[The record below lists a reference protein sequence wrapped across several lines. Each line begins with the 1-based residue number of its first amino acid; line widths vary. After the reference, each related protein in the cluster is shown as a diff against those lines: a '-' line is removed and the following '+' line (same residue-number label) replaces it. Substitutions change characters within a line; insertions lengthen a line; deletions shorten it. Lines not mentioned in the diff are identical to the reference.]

1 MSPRPPAQAS
11 ERTRRWSWLPQSLA
25 SRMFLL
31 YGVTLLVASVL
42 VLGVLA
48 YQQFN
53 QHIESNTRVV
63 ESLADVS
70 AQPITES
77 AVIGDFDTIGRLIGA
92 LVPSS
97 PLREAVYIDTAGGK
111 ISATSAAPP
120 RAPRWVAQLVA
131 QQMPDVRRRIAVGG
145 RDYGIIYLRFDV
157 EQVAGELWDLVMRTA
172 MVVFI
177 GLGLGLVAARRALR
191 RWLGNLDR
199 LQAYEAQVLSG
210 QEDAESVF
218 EDDAPLE
225 IRQALEVI
233 NRTAGGLRA
242 QFGQRI
248 DTLMNALIQHKKA
261 MDEAAIVCELDLQ
274 GRLID
279 VNERFIASVGRDR
292 ERLLGRR
299 LHEIGAVGTGDAPHW
314 SPSPDIWHG
323 EVAVLDGR
331 GLQQWHSRAIVPIF
345 DAEGAI
351 EKFICIDIDIS
362 NQKASEGALLT
373 QVRRQ
378 NMLTTFGQQALGS
391 EDLQALQHMAVE
403 MVCLGLHASHA
414 ALLVQEVDVPEGRVE
429 AGVGWHPGWVGRP
442 AAQLP
447 GPGGALALS
456 DEMQAAHGIRS
467 MLAMPAD
474 PIGPRRFAIVAASDE
489 ARAFSEADS
498 DFLRSLAHVLTAA
511 VERHQAREHLTY
523 LAQFDSLTGLPNR
536 SLLIERLDHALA
548 AARTQGTRVALMY
561 LDLDRFKLVND
572 TLGHEAGDLL
582 LVQAASR
589 MVGCLRASDTVARLS
604 GDEFA
609 VLLTGLHDVSD
620 AERVGRKL
628 LEQLCKPFV
637 LLGREASISA
647 SVGAAI
653 YPDDGL
659 ESGELV
665 RRADRA
671 MYSSK
676 NAGRNEFHFYDEAMS
691 ERVADRLGLQT
702 ELRAALEREE
712 FFLVYQP
719 KVELGGGRI
728 CGFEALLRWQHPQR
742 GVVSPVEFIPVLEDT
757 GMILGVG
764 EWVIRQV
771 ARQVV
776 AWQAQDLSVPRV
788 AINLSAR
795 QFSSNELEGQLRAVL
810 DDTGIDPSLLELEL
824 TESMLMQDPDA
835 AATQLERIRGFGVRL
850 SVDDFGTGYSSLSYL
865 SRFALDALKVD
876 RAFVRDLAT
885 SPDDLAIAQAI
896 IGLAHSLK
904 LKVVAEGV
912 ETTEQL
918 DLLAQRGCDEIQ
930 GYYFSRPVSVDEAA
944 RMLGEG
950 WGLHRTGPG
959 GAWRRVEPHTPVGA

>member
-1 MSPRPPAQAS
+1 M
-11 ERTRRWSWLPQSLA
+11 PQSLA

-31 YGVTLLVASVL
+31 YGATLVLASVL
-42 VLGVLA
+42 VLGVLV
-48 YQQFN
+48 YQQFV
-53 QHIESNTRVV
+53 QHIEANTRVV
-63 ESLADVS
+63 EGLADVS

-77 AVIGDFDTIGRLIGA
+77 SVIGDFDTIRRLLGA
-92 LVPSS
+92 IVPSS
-97 PLREAVYIDTAGGK
+97 PLREAVYIDNAGGT
-111 ISATSAAPP
+111 ISAASTSPM
-120 RAPRWVAQLVA
+120 RAPRWMAEVVKE
-131 QQMPDVRRRIAVGG
+131 QMPDVRRRIAVGG
-145 RDYGIIYLRFDV
+145 RDYGTLVLRFDA
-157 EQVAGELWDLVMRTA
+157 EQIAGEVWDLTVRMA
-172 MVVFI
+172 LVVF
-177 GLGLGLVAARRALR
+177 LGLGAGLAVARRALR

-210 QEDAESVF
+210 KDDAQALLS
-218 EDDAPLE
+218 DDAPLE
-225 IRQALEVI
+225 IRQAIEVI
-233 NRTAGGLRA
+233 NRTAGSLRA

-261 MDEAAIVCELDLQ
+261 MDEATIVCELDPQ
-274 GRLID
+274 GRLTD
-279 VNERFIASVGRDR
+279 VNERFVASVGLPR
-292 ERLLGRR
+292 ERLLGRALR
-299 LHEIGAVGTGDAPHW
+299 EIGIAGASEGAEWV
-314 SPSPDIWHG
+314 PSADIWHG
-323 EVAVLDGR
+323 EVAVLDAR
-331 GLQQWHSRAIVPIF
+331 GLQRWHSRAIVPIF
-345 DAEGAI
+345 GADGTI

-362 NQKASEGALLT
+362 EQKASEGALLS

-414 ALLVQEVDVPEGRVE
+414 ALLVQGPDAPVARVQ
-429 AGVGWHPGWVGRP
+429 AGVGWQAGWVGRP
-442 AAQLP
+442 AAQASNRG
-447 GPGGALALS
+447 GPLSLS
-456 DEMQAAHGIRS
+456 DEMLAAHGIRS
-467 MLAMPAD
+467 VLAMPAD
-474 PIGPRRFAIVAASDE
+474 AVAMMRFAIIAASDQP
-489 ARAFSEADS
+489 RAFTDADS

-511 VERHQAREHLTY
+511 IERHQAREHLTY

-536 SLLIERLDHALA
+536 SLLLERLDHALA
-548 AARTQGTRVALMY
+548 TARAQGTRVALMY

-582 LVQAASR
+582 LVQAAGR

-609 VLLTGLHDVSD
+609 VVLAGLTDVAD

-628 LEQLCKPFV
+628 LEELCKPFT
-637 LLGREASISA
+637 LMGREAFISA

-659 ESGELV
+659 EPGELV

-671 MYSSK
+671 MYCSK
-676 NAGRNEFHFYDEAMS
+676 NAGRNEFHFYDEAMT

-702 ELRAALEREE
+702 ELRVALERQE

-719 KVELGGGRI
+719 KVDLAEGRI

-764 EWVIRQV
+764 EWVLRQV
-771 ARQVV
+771 ARQVG
-776 AWQAQDLSVPRV
+776 AWQAQGLAVPRV

-795 QFSSNELEGQLRAVL
+795 QFSSSELAGQLRAVL

-835 AATQLERIRGFGVRL
+835 AAVQLGRIRGYGVRL

-885 SPDDLAIAQAI
+885 NPDDLAIAQAI

-918 DLLAQRGCDEIQ
+918 DILAQHGCDEIQ
-930 GYYFSRPVSVDEAA
+930 GYYFSRPVAVDEAA
-944 RMLGEG
+944 RMLREG
-950 WGLHRTGPG
+950 WGLRRSEPG
-959 GAWRRVEPHTPVGA
+959 GAWRRMQPHTPVGA

>member
-1 MSPRPPAQAS
+1 M
-11 ERTRRWSWLPQSLA
+11 PQSLA
-25 SRMFLL
+25 SRLFLL
-31 YGVTLLVASVL
+31 YAATLLLASVL
-42 VLGVLA
+42 ALGALT
-48 YQQFN
+48 YQQFVHQVEAN
-53 QHIESNTRVV
+53 NRVV

-77 AVIGDFDTIGRLIGA
+77 AVIGDFDTIRRLLDA
-92 LVPSS
+92 VVPSS
-97 PLREAVYIDTAGGK
+97 PLREAVYTDNAGGT
-111 ISATSAAPP
+111 ITVTSKASES
-120 RAPRWVAQLVA
+120 APRWLADQVAR
-131 QQMPDVRRRIAVGG
+131 QMPDVRRRIAVGG
-145 RDYGIIYLRFDV
+145 REYGVLYLRFDA
-157 EQVAGELWDLVMRTA
+157 EQVAGEVWALVLRMA
-172 MVVFI
+172 VVVF
-177 GLGLGLVAARRALR
+177 LGLVLGLVVARLALR
-191 RWLGNLDR
+191 QWLGNLDR

-210 QEDAESVF
+210 AGGADSVLP
-218 EDDAPLE
+218 DDAPLE
-225 IRQALEVI
+225 IRQAIAVI
-233 NRTAGGLRA
+233 DRTAGSLRA

-248 DTLMNALIQHKKA
+248 DILMDSLIQHKKA
-261 MDEAAIVCELDLQ
+261 MDEAAIVCEMDPQ
-274 GRLID
+274 GRLIY
-279 VNERFIASVGRDR
+279 VNDRFIQSVGLGR
-292 ERLLGRR
+292 EDLLGRELR
-299 LHEIGAVGTGDAPHW
+299 DISTSSARRALEW
-314 SPSPDIWHG
+314 QPSRDTWHG
-323 EVAVLDGR
+323 EVGVLDASGR
-331 GLQQWHSRAIVPIF
+331 EHWHSRTIVPLF

-362 NQKASEGALLT
+362 VQKASEGALLT

-414 ALLVQEVDVPEGRVE
+414 ALLVQGMDSSVARVQ
-429 AGVGWHPGWVGRP
+429 AGVGWLPGWIGQP
-442 AAQLP
+442 AAQASNR
-447 GPGGALALS
+447 GGALALS
-456 DEMQAAHGIRS
+456 DEMLAAHGIRTV
-467 MLAMPAD
+467 LAMPANS
-474 PIGPRRFAIVAASDE
+474 IATMRFAIIAASDQP
-489 ARAFSEADS
+489 RTFSDADS

-511 VERHQAREHLTY
+511 IERHQAREHLTY

-536 SLLIERLDHALA
+536 SLLLERLAHALA
-548 AARTQGTRVALMY
+548 SAHAQGTRVALMY

-589 MVGCLRASDTVARLS
+589 MVSCLRASDTVARLS

-609 VLLTGLHDVSD
+609 VILTGLHDLSD

-628 LEQLCKPFV
+628 LDQLCQPFI

-659 ESGELV
+659 EPGELV

-671 MYSSK
+671 MYCSK
-676 NAGRNEFHFYDEAMS
+676 NAGRNEFHFYEKAMS
-691 ERVADRLGLQT
+691 ERADDRLGLQT
-702 ELRAALEREE
+702 ELRAALDRQE

-719 KVELGGGRI
+719 KVELGEGRI
-728 CGFEALLRWQHPQR
+728 CGFEALLRWQHPER
-742 GVVSPVEFIPVLEDT
+742 GVVGPAEFIPVLEDT

-764 EWVIRQV
+764 EWVMRQA

-776 AWQAQDLSVPRV
+776 AWQGEGLVVPRV

-795 QFSSNELEGQLRAVL
+795 QFSSSELDGQLRAVL
-810 DDTGIDPSLLELEL
+810 SDTGIEPSLLEFEL
-824 TESMLMQDPDA
+824 TESMLMQDPDMA
-835 AATQLERIRGFGVRL
+835 ALLLERIRSYGVRL

-885 SPDDLAIAQAI
+885 NPDDLAIAQAI

-912 ETTEQL
+912 ETPDQL
-918 DLLAQRGCDEIQ
+918 DLLAARGCDEIQ
-930 GYYFSRPVSVDEAA
+930 GYYFSRPVAADEAA
-944 RMLGEG
+944 RMLREG
-950 WGLHRTGPG
+950 HHLRREAPDG
-959 GAWRRVEPHTPVGA
+959 GWRRAESVSPARA